1 MWQSY
6 PSRLLLILYGRQ
18 VQARDP
24 GAGPDSNKKGNSQ
37 WGEIL
42 NIRLPSPDQLSSPPP
57 SDQAAPSCHSLPQVV
72 ASFAKGGLPELL
84 LGSVAGYLTHHCPRP
99 VAVLHM
105 GKWAQEAAPPVSP
118 PATTSP
124 TLKVEAAAAAGA
136 AGAAESA
143 APAGRNLL
151 VPVDGSEESFQSC
164 RWTLD
169 NLYRTGKDE

>member
-1 MWQSY
+1 
-6 PSRLLLILYGRQ
+6 
-18 VQARDP
+18 
-24 GAGPDSNKKGNSQ
+24 
-37 WGEIL
+37 
-42 NIRLPSPDQLSSPPP
+42 
-57 SDQAAPSCHSLPQVV
+57 
-72 ASFAKGGLPELL
+72 
-84 LGSVAGYLTHHCPRP
+84 
-99 VAVLHM
+99 M
-105 GKWAQEAAPPVSP
+105 GKWAQEAAPQVSP

-169 NLYRTGKDE
+169 NLYRTGKEL